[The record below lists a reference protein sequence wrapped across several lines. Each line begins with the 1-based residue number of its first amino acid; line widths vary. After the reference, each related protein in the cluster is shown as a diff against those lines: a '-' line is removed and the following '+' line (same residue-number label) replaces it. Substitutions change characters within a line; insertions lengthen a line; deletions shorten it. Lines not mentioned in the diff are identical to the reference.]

1 MATITPLPNYGISN
15 PPRLLLLEPKTTSG
29 LQSPEGRQLAEI
41 TESILLVLN
50 RCQEYSEYL
59 ESTSELDYNPVPPK
73 CSKRIT
79 MRAQFK
85 GRTKPLPYILD
96 EE

>member
-1 MATITPLPNYGISN
+1 MP
-15 PPRLLLLEPKTTSG
+15 LEPKTTSG
-29 LQSPEGRQLAEI
+29 LQSPEERQLAEI
-41 TESILLVLN
+41 TESILGVLN
-50 RCQEYSEYL
+50 RCQKYSEHL
-59 ESTSELDYNPVPPK
+59 ESTRELDYNPVPPK

-85 GRTKPLPYILD
+85 GRTKPLPYIID